1 MQPAC
6 LEEEEGG
13 VIQHAP
19 QEQLVQPS
27 AWGRRSNHNLKLLED
42 GLTVTYQPAPFP
54 LIAVAQADR
63 PFSQLQGLCYFEVVL
78 ADVGKSQDL
87 AIGLATRAHPLD
99 CHLGSSNKSY
109 GLHCSDY
116 STQFKG
122 GKKLV
127 WPGTV
132 PALKSGD
139 VVGCGFHNTTHDIF
153 FTHNGKALPGALQ
166 RIYGELY
173 PTVTVCSNGAR
184 FTARFKPP
192 FAYSISLNWAPPELV
207 DYMPRELDP
216 LACGSSLKLHEANT
230 VVEYTNSHDGINGLV
245 LADHPF
251 NPTQKVSYFEMEVV
265 DRGQKGWIAIGLSVF
280 DYPLTHHPGWRRGSW
295 GYHGDDGRKFGESG
309 TGEPFGPSY
318 TTGDVIGV
326 GLHHQ
331 RKELFFTK
339 NGFFLGVG
347 FVGITEDILFPS
359 VGLHSYGE
367 KVRVRF
373 QPPFVFQ
380 AEAINKAY
388 NITPKLKRVRPPRTG
403 CNLPRD
409 FRAWT
414 PEQVGQWLESTVGL
428 GQYQKKF
435 VENDI
440 TGETLESLGDSD
452 VLKKELGITSFGHR
466 MQIVKHIQGLLSK
479 DQQEGGSGSS
489 LSDREDSTGRER
501 SSSSGS
507 REGSGSFSPRPSLPD
522 ERAMSRVE
530 VKYEDL
536 EMGECIGKGFFG
548 EVRRAR
554 WQGTDVAVKVIYRK
568 SFRSADEFQLF
579 EKEVAVLSL
588 LRHPCIVQFMGV
600 CVGSKNCIVTEFM
613 AGGNLE
619 SFVLLKLAVLEHNP
633 YLRVRIIG
641 SIAKGMC
648 YLHGWSP
655 KPILHRDLTPRNILL
670 DKHLG
675 AKVADFG
682 LSRLKG
688 ENRMTEGVGFLP
700 FQAPEVFKGEE
711 YSEQADV
718 YSFGMVVWFLFAG
731 KQPDEG
737 FASALRMANMV
748 AHKDYRPALPDGMP
762 ESWRMLVRAC
772 WSPQPSSR
780 PSFRELLRTIE
791 HYKQSENHSSGY
803 FVPNDPIA
811 TDRPPAPKYSRSEPS
826 LESLYYYES
835 EGEHTTASG
844 SWESRRSSATPSHH
858 PAHHQ
863 RAVNSAPLVRRS
875 VENSA
880 AGEDNDE
887 ELAAAV
893 GHMRVRDAYHHY
905 SEGDCISTECGSQS
919 ENEALFHHHHGPFDQ
934 HSPGGEEGDIIA
946 ARLFGPTPPQ

>member
-78 ADVGKSQDL
+78 ADVGKSQQLNSVYDRDL

-99 CHLGSSNKSY
+99 CHLGSSNKYASSLTPVLALAAVVLTPDNNWPLSYRSY

-127 WPGTV
+127 YVPARSLARMWTVVWWPGTV

-367 KVRVRF
+367 KVRAWLLRS
-373 QPPFVFQ
+373 
-380 AEAINKAY
+380 ER
-388 NITPKLKRVRPPRTG
+388 PKRQQHFP
-403 CNLPRD
+403 D

-633 YLRVRIIG
+633 YLR
-641 SIAKGMC
+641 
-648 YLHGWSP
+648 
-655 KPILHRDLTPRNILL
+655 L

-748 AHKDYRPALPDGMP
+748 AHKDYRPALPDG
-762 ESWRMLVRAC
+762 
-772 WSPQPSSR
+772 SR